1 MRSILSTFILYL
13 FFIILFFET
22 VHSQAAKRKVEGFEF
37 YFLDDWSKERNPEKL
52 LETFAERFVAEIRS
66 ESERLERRVPGDAQI
81 FVTENSE
88 VFRKYSGQPGTTAA
102 LYSPVSNKFFFQNPE
117 SLAKRGI
124 LDTVVKHE
132 ICHFLA
138 PESKSETSFWM
149 QESYCE
155 SLYPTN
161 PRPTSQNLK
170 FPWSW
175 EKFDEECA
183 KEIHTRNG
191 SKKKILYQKLYL
203 WGSWLLK
210 TKGEARLRAFLEA
223 PNPEIQN
230 IYSQFVKSRY

>member
-1 MRSILSTFILYL
+1 MKSICTVSTIYL
-13 FFIILFFET
+13 LFIIFFFET
-22 VHSQAAKRKVEGFEF
+22 LNAQAARRKVEGFEF
-37 YFLDDWSKERNPEKL
+37 YFLDDWNKQRNPDKL
-52 LETFAERFVAEIRS
+52 LETFAEKFLAEIRS
-66 ESERLERRVPGDAQI
+66 EAERLEKRIPGDTQI
-81 FVTENSE
+81 FVSENSE

-102 LYSPVSNKFFFQNPE
+102 FYSPESNKFFFQNPE

-124 LDTVVKHE
+124 LDTVIKHE

-138 PESKSETSFWM
+138 PESKSESSFWM

-161 PRPTSQNLK
+161 PKPISVDLK

-175 EKFDEECA
+175 EKFDEECMR
-183 KEIHTRNG
+183 EIHTKNG

-210 TKGEARLRAFLEA
+210 TKGEARFRAFLET

>member
-1 MRSILSTFILYL
+1 MRSIFTLSAIYL
-13 FFIILFFET
+13 LFIILFFET
-22 VHSQAAKRKVEGFEF
+22 PNAQTAKRKVEGFEF
-37 YFLDDWSKERNPEKL
+37 YFLDDWNKQKNPEKL
-52 LETFAERFVAEIRS
+52 LETFAEKFLTETRS
-66 ESERLERRVPGDAQI
+66 ESERLERRIPWDAQI
-81 FVTENSE
+81 FVSENSE
-88 VFRKYSGQPGTTAA
+88 AFRKYSGQSGTTAA
-102 LYSPVSNKFFFQNPE
+102 FYSPVSNKFFFQNPE

-124 LDTVVKHE
+124 LDTVIKHE

-161 PRPTSQNLK
+161 PKPISSDLK

-175 EKFDEECA
+175 EKFDDECI
-183 KEIHTRNG
+183 KEIHTKSG
-191 SKKKILYQKLYL
+191 SKKKILYQRLFL

-210 TKGEARLRAFLEA
+210 TKGEARFRAFLEI